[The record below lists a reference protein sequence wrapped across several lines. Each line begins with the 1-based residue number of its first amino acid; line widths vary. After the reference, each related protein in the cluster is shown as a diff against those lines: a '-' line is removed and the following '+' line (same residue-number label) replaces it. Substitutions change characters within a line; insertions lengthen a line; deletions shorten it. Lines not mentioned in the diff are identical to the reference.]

1 MQPTQDYLSPGRRA
15 LDVEDY
21 IDIVRRHKGW
31 IVGPAFAALVLA
43 VVGAFLWPDTYIS
56 ESTVQV
62 VPPQVP
68 ERYVSS
74 NVNSEMSQRI
84 QAMAQEIISRPQL
97 TTIITTFDLYRRER
111 ESTPLED
118 VIEKMKRDISIS
130 PVGTLAIQ
138 NQRMPISAF
147 RVSFKY
153 SDRFKAQKVTSD
165 LVTRFI
171 NENTAKLYRQS
182 AATTDFLNDQWE
194 ASKKHLE
201 EMEAKITAFR
211 VKNAGRLPD
220 QMGANLQSL
229 QALQSQLMGVN
240 DAISR
245 TSQDKLLLEN
255 QVRIYRDQ
263 LRNAA
268 SGQDDLTVQVKSERL
283 AGLERDI
290 TAAEMRL
297 AAARERYRDTHPD
310 IKALQAEL
318 SMLRNRRE
326 ALVKE
331 EETKSAQTPARTTP
345 AVRRTTQQIE
355 AMIASLEGQIQAKNL
370 EMEERQKT
378 QAKLNELINS
388 FSGRI
393 QATPTAEGEYAE
405 LTRDYNLAKARYDE
419 LNSKK
424 TQSEIAT
431 NLENRGQGER
441 LELLEAAT
449 LPETPAEPDRILI
462 IAAGLGIGLLAG
474 VFIAGAREMKDT
486 SLKNLKDARAY
497 TGLPVLGTI
506 PLLENDLVVRR
517 KRRLTWVAWSAA
529 CIVGVVAM
537 TSSIYYY
544 YYVTKV

>member
-21 IDIVRRHKGW
+21 IDIVRRHKSW
-31 IVGPAFAALVLA
+31 IVGPAFAALVLS

-56 ESTVQV
+56 ESSVQV

-74 NVNSEMSQRI
+74 NINSEMSQRI
-84 QAMAQEIISRPQL
+84 QSMAQEIISRPQL
-97 TTIITTFDLYRRER
+97 TTIITTYDLYRRER
-111 ESTPLED
+111 ESRPMED
-118 VIEKMKRDISIS
+118 VIEKMKRDIGIS
-130 PVGTLAIQ
+130 PVGQLAIQ

-153 SDRFKAQKVTSD
+153 SDRFKAQKVTQD
-165 LVTRFI
+165 LVGRFI
-171 NENTAKLYRQS
+171 SENTRKLYNQS
-182 AATTDFLNDQWE
+182 AATTEFLKDQWD
-194 ASKKHLE
+194 AARKHLE
-201 EMEAKITAFR
+201 DMEAKITAFR
-211 VKNAGRLPD
+211 VRNAGRLPD

-245 TSQDKLLLEN
+245 TGQDKLLLEN
-255 QVRIYRDQ
+255 QLRIYRDQ

-268 SGQDDLTVQVKSERL
+268 SGNDDLTFQVKSDRL
-283 AGLERDI
+283 VGLERDI
-290 TAAEMRL
+290 TTAEMRL

-318 SMLRNRRE
+318 EMLRSRRDS
-326 ALVKE
+326 LVKE
-331 EETKSAQTPARTTP
+331 EEQKTAQTPARTTP
-345 AVRRTTQQIE
+345 AVRRTSQQLE

-378 QAKLNELINS
+378 QAKLNDLVNGL
-388 FSGRI
+388 SGRI
-393 QATPTAEGEYAE
+393 QAAPTAEGEYAE

-419 LNSKK
+419 LNNKK

-441 LELLEAAT
+441 LELLEPAT
-449 LPETPAEPDRILI
+449 VPETPAEPDRILI

-529 CIVGVVAM
+529 CIVGLVAM